1 MSKRRQLNGF
11 DAELILLLI
20 EIFDVVEGVDLNDA
34 RRTPN
39 IFKLKLF
46 LVKNVVNKTGVQNI
60 CAHI

>member
-11 DAELILLLI
+11 DAEPILI
-20 EIFDVVEGVDLNDA
+20 EIFDVVEGVDLNHA

-60 CAHI
+60 CARI